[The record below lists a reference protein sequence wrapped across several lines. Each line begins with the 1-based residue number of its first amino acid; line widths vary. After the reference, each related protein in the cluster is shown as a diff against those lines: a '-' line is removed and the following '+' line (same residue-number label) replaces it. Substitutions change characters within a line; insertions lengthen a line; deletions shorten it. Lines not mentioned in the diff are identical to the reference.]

1 MSYQVNFR
9 LFVCD
14 CEFWEAEAISKLQ
27 AELQKACDKVV
38 SDNHIKGKTLAL
50 SPAEVTYL
58 TR

>member
-14 CEFWEAEAISKLQ
+14 CEFWEAEAVSKLQ
-27 AELQKACDKVV
+27 AELHDACMKVIQ
-38 SDNHIKGKTLAL
+38 DNHIKHKQIGL

-58 TR
+58 TK